1 MQLLESFIQETQETK
16 RRVNLQVIATKRN
29 LTDIAKHP
37 DGPGR
42 GVLALVVR
50 DLEGKAPYSNV
61 DYRRQSIVAELYGKF
76 AEAMDRYRTKNLG
89 FTQDTKGLRNMIKE
103 LFGEKSG
110 DVDAAAFSKMWTETA
125 EAARLR
131 YNVAGGNIPR
141 RKDWGLPHV
150 HDAKK
155 ISAVSFEEWQEFIV
169 PRLDRNRMYS
179 SEGRRQ
185 AHRRHALAHFDRE
198 S

>member
-1 MQLLESFIQETQETK
+1 
-16 RRVNLQVIATKRN
+16 V
-29 LTDIAKHP
+29 
-37 DGPGR
+37 
-42 GVLALVVR
+42 
-50 DLEGKAPYSNV
+50 
-61 DYRRQSIVAELYGKF
+61 
-76 AEAMDRYRTKNLG
+76 
-89 FTQDTKGLRNMIKE
+89 
-103 LFGEKSG
+103 
-110 DVDAAAFSKMWTETA
+110 TETA

-131 YNVAGGNIPR
+131 YNVAGGNIPG

-198 S
+198 SEP